1 MARTKAVLV
10 NAETSNFLNASRW
23 IAAFSVVIFHV
34 YSVSVHR
41 ASPPGLLFHC
51 IHFFC
56 GFGHSA
62 VIVFFVISGF
72 LIGGGAILQRRA
84 HGFNFLDYFVH
95 RFSRIYVVLV
105 PALIAG
111 FVLDRLGIAFF
122 DRSEIYQHPDFFYSN
137 DFGNNLA
144 KHLTLLTFLGNL
156 LSLQTI
162 TVSSFGSNGPLW
174 SLANEWWYYVIFGF
188 AMLACRPGPRLTRA
202 IAGGLSVA
210 LLLALPSKITF
221 WFIIWGMGAGA
232 AVLDRYWRAWPSYFG
247 VTIALACLI
256 AVWFAQRREHGEL
269 AQLALDSAVAV
280 GYSIALLCA
289 KNRSRPG
296 TLSTVHRRLAS
307 FSYSV
312 YVVHFPAM
320 VLVVAILKDVFSI
333 SFARPPSVATLL
345 YIIAI
350 VSIIYGYAWIFAGL
364 TETHTYTVR
373 TWLSGAISRF
383 RYRIAQFVDTA
394 MRSSPVKN
402 A

>member
-1 MARTKAVLV
+1 M
-10 NAETSNFLNASRW
+10 NAETSDFLNASRW
-23 IAAFSVVIFHV
+23 IAAFFVVIFHA
-34 YSVSVHR
+34 YSVSVDSK
-41 ASPPGLLFHC
+41 APPGLLFHC

-56 GFGHSA
+56 VFGHSA

-95 RFSRIYVVLV
+95 RFSRIYIVLV

-202 IAGGLSVA
+202 IASGLSVA

-247 VTIALACLI
+247 ATIAFACLI
-256 AVWFAQRREHGEL
+256 AVWFAQRKEHGEL
-269 AQLALDSAVAV
+269 AQLALDLAVAL

-289 KNRSRPG
+289 KNRSRPR

-312 YVVHFPAM
+312 YLVHFPAM
-320 VLVVAILKDVFSI
+320 VLVVAILKDAFSI

-345 YIIAI
+345 YIIAL

-364 TETHTYTVR
+364 TETHTHTVR
-373 TWLSGAISRF
+373 SWLNGAISRF
-383 RYRIAQFVDTA
+383 RYRIALFVDTA
-394 MRSSPVKN
+394 MRSSPVKD